1 MTKFYTPVRARYV
14 TYRNGKAYMV
24 RYGKK
29 ANGNWVT
36 NSYKAGEEAERDMWI
51 KDHNANLDKNN
62 PHTLSKFSKKQIS
75 EIQHVYAKL
84 DEYGIG
90 LTEAVDGFIERTS
103 PISLRTKLSEAL
115 KVFERV
121 QRFEKVKEKT
131 ISNARHSVYNR
142 FIRTLKDKPV
152 GLVTKEDIR
161 EFLGTGNDNTRMTIK
176 GGSRKWQSP

>member
-1 MTKFYTPVRARYV
+1 MTKFCTPVRACYV
-14 TYRNGKAYMV
+14 TYRNGKAYIV

-51 KDHNANLDKNN
+51 KGHNANLDKNN

-90 LTEAVDGFIERTS
+90 LTEVVDGFIERTS

-142 FIRTLKDKPV
+142 FI
-152 GLVTKEDIR
+152 
-161 EFLGTGNDNTRMTIK
+161 
-176 GGSRKWQSP
+176 